1 MLIEYKPVLVGT
13 NVYNDSKPPT
23 YEVLNPPLIADAAI
37 ELLETSFVVP
47 QIKAWFVM
55 GNEAGVIAVAFGHV
69 VALTK
74 ATENNAMN
82 TVTKESQARFVDVY
96 TVFPCF

>member
-13 NVYNDSKPPT
+13 NVYKDSKPPT

-47 QIKAWFVM
+47 QIKAWLVI
-55 GNEAGVIAVAFGHV
+55 GNELDEIKVAFGHV

-96 TVFPCF
+96 VVSPGF